1 MKIGFHFR
9 VGETCISLEGGGK
22 LDFIPGRRKKDF
34 ILGGGKRDLIL
45 GKDKLIYEKHRENF
59 D

>member
-1 MKIGFHFR
+1 MGEKGFHFR
-9 VGETCISLEGGGK
+9 VVKIG
-22 LDFIPGRRKKDF
+22 FNFRV
-34 ILGGGKRDLIL
+34 GKRDLIL